1 VNRTVLVV
9 GGVIVTALLIFLALG
24 LGKDPRRIESPLVG
38 KEAPLFTLRDL
49 DGNTY
54 DLEQLRGKPVLI
66 NFWATWCQPCIYEH
80 PILIEAAKRYEG
92 RVHFLGVIYNDT
104 PDLIRRFVAQ
114 RGAWGPTL
122 IDPGTQVAIAYGV
135 YGAPETFIIDP
146 NGLIVEKVT
155 SVVQWD
161 SLTRRLDGML

>member
-1 VNRTVLVV
+1 MNRVVLIV
-9 GGVIVTALLIFLALG
+9 GGLIVTALLVFLAMG
-24 LGKDPRRIESPLVG
+24 LGKDPRLIESPLVG
-38 KEAPLFTLRDL
+38 KEAPSFVLQDL

-54 DLEQLRGKPVLI
+54 DLEALRGKPVLI

-80 PILIEAAKRYEG
+80 PFLIEAAKRYEG
-92 RVHFLGVIYNDT
+92 RVHFLGVIYNDE
-104 PDLIRRFVAQ
+104 PSLIRRFVAQ

-122 IDPGTQVAIAYGV
+122 IDPGTQTAIAYGV

-146 NGLIVEKVT
+146 DGVIVEKVT